1 MSTTIVA
8 DGNVVPF
15 TQVAKGELVMGNVN
29 EKSLEEI
36 WNSEKYKE
44 LRKMHI
50 SGNFPKGHKCKE
62 KCDLKKVF
70 NYLK

>member
-1 MSTTIVA
+1 
-8 DGNVVPF
+8 
-15 TQVAKGELVMGNVN
+15 MGNVN
-29 EKSLEEI
+29 EKSLDEI
-36 WNSEKYKE
+36 WNSEKYQE

-62 KCDLKKVF
+62 HCDLKKVF

>member
-1 MSTTIVA
+1 MRSGIV
-8 DGNVVPF
+8 
-15 TQVAKGELVMGNVN
+15 
-29 EKSLEEI
+29 KSD
-36 WNSEKYKE
+36 KQ

-50 SGNFPKGHKCKE
+50 SGNFPNGHKCKE